1 MLKIDLL
8 RHGQS
13 TLSHTLR
20 GSTDDDLTELGWSQ
34 MQHSIDQSLH
44 AQDNEAVPWDVIF
57 SSPLKRCRLFAD
69 RIVQQI
75 EKPVFY
81 HANLQEMHFGDWE
94 ALSTQYIYENE
105 PELLANFWQQPTL
118 FSPPNAETM
127 QNFHLRVINGL
138 TNIQQQ
144 MQANHWQHALLVTHG
159 GVIKLLKCI
168 ALKHTLDDLLKM
180 SAELGQLNAF
190 ILHEDGALA
199 FVEHSA

>member
-69 RIVQQI
+69 RIAQQI

-138 TNIQQQ
+138 TNIQQH

-199 FVEHSA
+199 FVEYSA

>member
-1 MLKIDLL
+1 
-8 RHGQS
+8 
-13 TLSHTLR
+13 
-20 GSTDDDLTELGWSQ
+20 
-34 MQHSIDQSLH
+34 
-44 AQDNEAVPWDVIF
+44 
-57 SSPLKRCRLFAD
+57 
-69 RIVQQI
+69 
-75 EKPVFY
+75 
-81 HANLQEMHFGDWE
+81 MHFGDWE

-138 TNIQQQ
+138 TDIQQQ

-168 ALKHTLDDLLKM
+168 ALKHALDDLLKM

-199 FVEHSA
+199 FVEYSA

>member
-69 RIVQQI
+69 RIAQQI

-127 QNFHLRVINGL
+127 QNFHLRVIKVL
-138 TNIQQQ
+138 TDIQQQ

-168 ALKHTLDDLLKM
+168 ALKHALDDLLKM

-190 ILHEDGALA
+190 ILHEDSALA

>member
-34 MQHSIDQSLH
+34 MQHSIDQSLY

-69 RIVQQI
+69 RIAQKI

-138 TNIQQQ
+138 TDIQQQ

-180 SAELGQLNAF
+180 SAELGQLDAF

>member
-69 RIVQQI
+69 RIAQQI

-127 QNFHLRVINGL
+127 QNFHLRVIDGL

>member
-44 AQDNEAVPWDVIF
+44 AKDNEAVPWDVIF

-69 RIVQQI
+69 RIAQQI

-138 TNIQQQ
+138 TDIQQQ

-180 SAELGQLNAF
+180 SAELGQLDAF
-190 ILHEDGALA
+190 ILHEDGALT

>member
-69 RIVQQI
+69 RITQQI

>member
-69 RIVQQI
+69 RIAQQI

-138 TNIQQQ
+138 TDIQQQ

-180 SAELGQLNAF
+180 SAELGQLDAF

>member
-69 RIVQQI
+69 RIAQQI

>member
-1 MLKIDLL
+1 
-8 RHGQS
+8 
-13 TLSHTLR
+13 
-20 GSTDDDLTELGWSQ
+20 
-34 MQHSIDQSLH
+34 
-44 AQDNEAVPWDVIF
+44 
-57 SSPLKRCRLFAD
+57 
-69 RIVQQI
+69 
-75 EKPVFY
+75 
-81 HANLQEMHFGDWE
+81 MHFGDWE

-138 TNIQQQ
+138 TDIQQQ

>member
-57 SSPLKRCRLFAD
+57 SSPLMRCRLFAD
-69 RIVQQI
+69 RIAQHFVR
-75 EKPVFY
+75 PVFY

-138 TNIQQQ
+138 TDIQQQ

-168 ALKHTLDDLLKM
+168 ALKHALDDLLKM

>member
-69 RIVQQI
+69 RIAQQI

-138 TNIQQQ
+138 TNIQQH

-168 ALKHTLDDLLKM
+168 ALKHALDDLLKM

>member
-69 RIVQQI
+69 RIAQQI

-94 ALSTQYIYENE
+94 ALTTQYIYENE

-138 TNIQQQ
+138 TDIQQQ

>member
-69 RIVQQI
+69 RIAQQI
-75 EKPVFY
+75 EKPDFY

>member
-69 RIVQQI
+69 CIAQQI

-144 MQANHWQHALLVTHG
+144 MQANHWKCALLVTHG

-168 ALKHTLDDLLKM
+168 ALKHALDDLLKM

>member
-69 RIVQQI
+69 RIAQQI

-168 ALKHTLDDLLKM
+168 ALKHALDDLLKM
-180 SAELGQLNAF
+180 SAELGQLDAF

>member
-20 GSTDDDLTELGWSQ
+20 GSTDADLTELGWSQ

-69 RIVQQI
+69 RIAQQI

>member
-69 RIVQQI
+69 RIAQQI

-138 TNIQQQ
+138 TDIQQQ

>member
-69 RIVQQI
+69 RIAQQI

-180 SAELGQLNAF
+180 SAELGQLDAF